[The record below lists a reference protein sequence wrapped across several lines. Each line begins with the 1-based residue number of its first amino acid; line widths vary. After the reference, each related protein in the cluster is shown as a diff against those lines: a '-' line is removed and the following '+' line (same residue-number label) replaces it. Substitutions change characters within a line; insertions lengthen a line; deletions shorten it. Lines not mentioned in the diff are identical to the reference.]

1 MGQGPHSEPSA
12 TMSRLFT
19 PLTLRGLT
27 LPNRI
32 AVSPMCQYQAQDGL
46 VNDWHLV
53 HYGGLAQGGAGLVI
67 TEAAAVLPEGRISPE
82 DLGLWNNAQA
92 EGLARIVHFIASQGA
107 VPGIQL
113 AHAGRKASNP
123 APWKGSGSLSP
134 SQGGWTPAAPSALP
148 FDEGWTVPTALD
160 EPGILAVIEAFMDAA
175 RRAVAAGFRVIEVH
189 AAHGYLL
196 HQFLS
201 PLSNHRTDAYG
212 GSFENRTRLVREV
225 VGALRQILPE
235 ELPLLVRISATDW
248 VEGGW
253 TLDQSVALAKE
264 LKALGVDLVDCSS
277 GGLAPRAE
285 IPLGPGYQVPFA
297 ARIRAEADLPTGA
310 VGLITDPE
318 QAEAIL
324 AQASADLVL
333 LGRELLRD
341 PRWPLRAAKALG
353 AEVPWPASYL
363 RAAGGS
369 VPMRQPL
376 A

>member
-1 MGQGPHSEPSA
+1 MTH
-12 TMSRLFT
+12 LFQ

-32 AVSPMCQYQAQDGL
+32 AVSPMCQYQATDGL
-46 VNDWHLV
+46 ANDWHLV
-53 HYGGLAQGGAGLVI
+53 HLGGLAQGGAGLVI
-67 TEAAAVLPEGRISPE
+67 TEATAVVPEGRISPD
-82 DLGLWNNAQA
+82 DLGLWNDAQA
-92 EGLARIVHFIASQGA
+92 KVLARIAHFIASQGA

-123 APWKGSGSLSP
+123 APWKGSGSLPAST
-134 SQGGWTPAAPSALP
+134 GGWTPVAPSALA

-175 RRAVAAGFRVIEVH
+175 RRAVAAGFRVIEIH

-225 VGALRQILPE
+225 AGALRNILPE
-235 ELPLLVRISATDW
+235 ELPLLARISATDW

-253 TLDQSVALAKE
+253 NLDESVALAKE
-264 LKALGVDLVDCSS
+264 LKDLGVDLVDCSS
-277 GGLAPRAE
+277 GGLVPRAQ

-297 ARIRAEADLPTGA
+297 ARIRAEAGLPTGA
-310 VGLITDPE
+310 VGLITGAE
-318 QAEAIL
+318 QAERIL
-324 AQASADLVL
+324 AEGSADLVL

-341 PRWPLRAAKALG
+341 PRWPLHAAQLLG
-353 AEVPWPASYL
+353 AETPWPASYL
-363 RAAGGS
+363 RAAVGH
-369 VPMRQPL
+369 VPTRQPL
-376 A
+376 PATSH